1 MLALEPGEYV
11 DLNNLV
17 TLFRWPETTLW
28 LPLSLQYRTFRYHTV
43 FRITPQGDQ
52 QLARQ
57 RDDAN
62 APHAFPVI
70 GKAAIKPLA
79 QGAIRLPAQP

>member
-1 MLALEPGEYV
+1 MLALERREYV

-17 TLFRWPETTLW
+17 TFFRWPETTLW

-43 FRITPQGDQ
+43 FRITPQGNQ

-57 RDDAN
+57 GHDAD
-62 APHAFPVI
+62 APLAFASVGPAPI
-70 GKAAIKPLA
+70 EPLA
-79 QGAIRLPAQP
+79 QGAVRLPAQP